1 MDTMDTIDQEIT
13 SWPLYPGLVEEK
25 EDEKKKEKSPGSVS
39 ILQLFK
45 FASPLDIT
53 LLLLGTLAG
62 TKQPCMCHPVQFVPI
77 S

>member
-1 MDTMDTIDQEIT
+1 
-13 SWPLYPGLVEEK
+13 VEEK
-25 EDEKKKEKSPGSVS
+25 EDEKKEEKPPGSLS

-62 TKQPCMCHPVQFVPI
+62 TKQPCMFYPGQSVRQSFC
-77 S
+77 

>member
-1 MDTMDTIDQEIT
+1 VT
-13 SWPLYPGLVEEK
+13 SISGLVEEK
-25 EDEKKKEKSPGSVS
+25 EDEKKKEKPPGSVS

-62 TKQPCMCHPVQFVPI
+62 TKQPCMFHPVYSLSRSDIQFL
-77 S
+77 SRSMNKW